1 MIEATLPTM
10 AQFATETVQFAAQ
23 AGPPADLPA
32 QVPGFVSEI
41 LGAVGEAGSDA
52 AGGLGDTISGLAPGG
67 SDVAGEAA
75 ENAPGK

>member
-10 AQFATETVQFAAQ
+10 AQFATEAVQFAAQ
-23 AGPPADLPA
+23 AGPSGDLPA

-52 AGGLGDTISGLAPGG
+52 AG
-67 SDVAGEAA
+67 EAA
-75 ENAPGK
+75 DGAAGNAPGK